1 MNFLLLL
8 SKQSQKNNVITREVP
23 MIIFRLFVV
32 VFFSVAT
39 ASMAAPLELQTYH
52 NARILFESKTQT
64 DEYLFAL
71 GSYKKVAGAWRL
83 DRQQRLSGNLERF
96 TLELPEGHSAKNGF
110 DFYLDQLQNFN
121 FRELFHCQSRDC
133 GTSNSW
139 ANNHF
144 KILQL
149 YGLDQFQYY
158 GAYEVTTADDK
169 PFYISLYAVQRG
181 NKRVYMQVDILH
193 IDKLIELGIASSPE
207 SIIKSIETSGYY
219 VFPDLVAED
228 EKGKTSIQIKP
239 AHIQAL
245 IDVLTQKPDWNIALV
260 GHDYTPGALAQQQ
273 KEAQVYADQLKVALQ
288 AKGVAASRLTTYGL
302 GSLAPAGRGDR
313 SARVEVVRI
322 K

>member
-1 MNFLLLL
+1 
-8 SKQSQKNNVITREVP
+8 
-23 MIIFRLFVV
+23 MIIFRLLTV
-32 VFFSVAT
+32 VFFSAIAASAMAT
-39 ASMAAPLELQTYH
+39 QLELQTYH
-52 NARILFESKTQT
+52 NAQVLFESKAQT

-83 DRQQRLSGNLERF
+83 DRQQRLSGSLERF

-193 IDKLIELGIASSPE
+193 IDKLVELGIASSPE

-219 VFPDLVAED
+219 VFPDLVVED
-228 EKGKTSIQIKP
+228 EKGKTSIQIKS

-245 IDVLTQKPDWNIALV
+245 IDVLAQKSDWNIALV
-260 GHDYTPGALAQQQ
+260 GHDYMPVSLVQQQ
-273 KEAQVYADQLKVALQ
+273 KDSKIYADQLKAALQ
-288 AKGVAASRLTTYGL
+288 EKGVAASRLTTYGL

>member
-1 MNFLLLL
+1 
-8 SKQSQKNNVITREVP
+8 
-23 MIIFRLFVV
+23 MIIFRLLAVLL
-32 VFFSVAT
+32 FSAVA
-39 ASMAAPLELQTYH
+39 ASAMAAQLELQTYH
-52 NARILFESKTQT
+52 NAKILFESKAQT

-83 DRQQRLSGNLERF
+83 DRQQRLSGSLERF
-96 TLELPEGHSAKNGF
+96 TLELPESHSAKNGF

-121 FRELFHCQSRDC
+121 FRELFHCKSRDC

-158 GAYEVTTADDK
+158 GAYEVTTAEDK
-169 PFYISLYAVQRG
+169 PFYVAIYAVQRG

-193 IDKLIELGIASSPE
+193 IDKLIELGIAASPE
-207 SIIKSIETSGYY
+207 SIIKSFDTSGYY
-219 VFPDLVAED
+219 VFPDLVEED
-228 EKGKTSIQIKP
+228 EKGSAHIQIKP
-239 AHIQAL
+239 AHLQAL
-245 IDVLTQKPDWNIALV
+245 IDVLTQKSDWSIAIV
-260 GHDYTPGALAQQQ
+260 GHDYMPVTLDRQQ
-273 KEAQVYADQLKVALQ
+273 KESQVYADQLKAALQ
-288 AKGVAASRLTTYGL
+288 AKGIVASRMTTYGL

-313 SARVEVVRI
+313 NARVEVVRI

>member
-1 MNFLLLL
+1 
-8 SKQSQKNNVITREVP
+8 
-23 MIIFRLFVV
+23 MIIFRLLIV
-32 VFFSVAT
+32 VFFSSIAACTVAAT
-39 ASMAAPLELQTYH
+39 LELQTYH
-52 NARILFESKTQT
+52 NAQILFESKTQT
-64 DEYLFAL
+64 DEYIFAL

-83 DRQQRLSGNLERF
+83 DRQQRLSGKLERF

-121 FRELFHCQSRDC
+121 FRELFHCKSRDC

-169 PFYISLYAVQRG
+169 PFYVAIYAVQRG

-193 IDKLIELGIASSPE
+193 IDKLIELGIAASPE
-207 SIIKSIETSGYY
+207 SIIKSFDVSGYY
-219 VFPDLVAED
+219 VFPDLVAGD
-228 EKGKTSIQIKP
+228 EKGNTRIQIKP
-239 AHIQAL
+239 AHLQVL
-245 IDVLTQKPDWNIALV
+245 IDVLTQKSDWKIAIV
-260 GHDYTPGALAQQQ
+260 GHDYTQVPLAQQQ
-273 KEAQVYADQLKVALQ
+273 KESQVYADQLKVALQ
-288 AKGVAASRLTTYGL
+288 EKGVAASRLTTYGL